1 MTDPR
6 HNAPRRYFVDAQ
18 GKRVLIGLS
27 LPETAE
33 FEVLDIRLGE
43 TVQIVAEIGP
53 TDEVAAADE
62 ARWLELYS
70 KHEGAWRAWIAQSQA
85 AQPQASSF
93 VNYV

>member
-1 MTDPR
+1 MTER

-33 FEVLDIRLGE
+33 FEALDVTSGE
-43 TVQIVAEIGP
+43 TVEIAAEIGLSDGA
-53 TDEVAAADE
+53 TAADE
-62 ARWLELYS
+62 ARWCELYS
-70 KHEGAWRAWIAQSQA
+70 KHEGAWRAWIVQSQA
-85 AQPQASSF
+85 ERPQGSSF